1 MHQKV
6 RLYIWILLYQ
16 AVNHGS
22 ALYHFHLLTVGQ
34 IDCNLAPKKI
44 LKFQNP
50 YKFPIGDSECGLI
63 FEKILKFQNPY
74 KFPIGDSECGLIILS
89 PVYRHMQFPE

>member
-63 FEKILKFQNPY
+63 FEKISKSLQIPNRRLGMWSYYFVT
-74 KFPIGDSECGLIILS
+74 SLS
-89 PVYRHMQFPE
+89 SQFPE

>member
-1 MHQKV
+1 MAADDTAVYIVCTKKV

-34 IDCNLAPKKI
+34 IDCNLAQKK
-44 LKFQNP
+44 K
-50 YKFPIGDSECGLI
+50 Y
-63 FEKILKFQNPY
+63 
-74 KFPIGDSECGLIILS
+74 
-89 PVYRHMQFPE
+89 